1 MLLDELDVGKFRAY
15 AAAIDRPGGY
25 AAAAVC
31 RALTVLLAL
40 TLTACGGL
48 EGPVVE
54 AVVESIV
61 KDDLEGD
68 GSSLSGT
75 PPTSY
80 PNLCPV
86 MQPCDA
92 NPTLQ
97 CEAWVPCGTQDPSA
111 GEGTPPPA
119 GPTDDVASPN

>member
-1 MLLDELDVGKFRAY
+1 MLLDELDVDKFRAY

-75 PPTSY
+75 PPASY

-92 NPTLQ
+92 APSLQ
-97 CEAWVPCGTQDPSA
+97 CEAWVPCGTQDQNA
-111 GEGTPPPA
+111 GGGTPPLGLA
-119 GPTDDVASPN
+119 EAAASPS

>member
-1 MLLDELDVGKFRAY
+1 MLLDELHVGKFRVCT
-15 AAAIDRPGGY
+15 AAIDGPGGY

-48 EGPVVE
+48 EGAVAG
-54 AVVESIV
+54 AVVESIA
-61 KDDLEGD
+61 KDELEGD

-75 PPTSY
+75 QPTSY

-92 NPTLQ
+92 APSLQ
-97 CEAWVPCGTQDPSA
+97 CEAWVPCGTQDRNA
-111 GEGTPPPA
+111 GGVTPPL
-119 GPTDDVASPN
+119 GWVELEVS